1 VKEWVEHIAHMIV
14 MRSAPKILVGK
25 REKRPLRRPKPT
37 WEDNIK
43 MHVREIELEGVD
55 WIHWTQDRD
64 QWQALVNMVMNL
76 WAP

>member
-1 VKEWVEHIAHMIV
+1 

-25 REKRPLRRPKPT
+25 RKTPLRRPKHT

-43 MHVREIELEGVD
+43 MHLREIALEGVD